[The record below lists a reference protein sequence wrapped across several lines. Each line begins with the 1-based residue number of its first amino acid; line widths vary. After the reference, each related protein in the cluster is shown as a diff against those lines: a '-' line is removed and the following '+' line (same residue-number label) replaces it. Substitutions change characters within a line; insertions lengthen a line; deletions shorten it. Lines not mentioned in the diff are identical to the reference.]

1 MSCTRWVLLAA
12 CLTAVCAAASEPT
25 SREQHKAS
33 STSSAAASVWSAVT
47 SLFSSTEPETRPIQL
62 AQAGPAKKPAL
73 PLPEQVAVPPPPR
86 FDIQHFDVQGNS
98 LLSAEEVAEAVGPYT
113 GKSKDFADVQRALE
127 ALQRRYQQRG
137 FGAAQVVLPEQ
148 ELEQGVIV
156 LRVIEPKL
164 GKVTVE
170 GNEYFDWWN
179 IRRSLPAL
187 QEGTTPNAL
196 EIGRNARLANEN
208 AAKRTTVLLR
218 PGANEGEMD
227 ATVRVQDEKFWRAA
241 VSFDNT
247 GSPTTGM
254 YRLGVAY
261 QHSNLFNLDNT
272 VTIQYQLDPEPIEE
286 ADQLKVLGVG
296 YRIPLYG
303 QNASIDLL
311 AGYSSIGSASGQVIQ
326 GVAFNIAGSGT
337 IFGARY
343 NYTLPRPAGWGE
355 YDHRISVGLDYKAFS
370 NQVAEATNP
379 DTNLT
384 PDVTVHPLSV
394 TYSATK
400 RMQNAEL
407 GFFGT
412 LLKNIHP
419 HGSDASAEHF
429 NGPPGIGVRPG
440 VGEPWYTVFRYG
452 INYARALPHDMQ
464 LRANMTGQWTRDA
477 LVPGEQFGIGGWDN
491 LRGMLEREGASDR
504 GYRASIEL
512 YSPDV
517 ASGFG
522 MDGGRLRF
530 LTFFD
535 FGKVKLNHPEA
546 SAPCAPTACG
556 FSASSFGFGM
566 RLALRQGVSA
576 RLDYGRLLDGG
587 VVAERGD
594 DRWHFGVAVA
604 F

>member
-1 MSCTRWVLLAA
+1 MRWVLLGALLAA
-12 CLTAVCAAASEPT
+12 FCAAASEPA
-25 SREQHKAS
+25 SREPNEGRSQKGWS
-33 STSSAAASVWSAVT
+33 LWSAAT
-47 SLFSSTEPETRPIQL
+47 SFFFRDESDIRPVQL
-62 AQAGPAKKPAL
+62 AQAGPARKPAL
-73 PLPEQVAVPPPPR
+73 PLPEQVAAPPPPR
-86 FDIQHFDVQGNS
+86 FDIQRFDVQGNS

-113 GKSKDFADVQRALE
+113 GKSKDFGDVQRALE

-156 LRVIEPKL
+156 LRVVEPKL
-164 GKVTVE
+164 GKVAVE
-170 GNEYFDWWN
+170 GNEHFDWWN

-187 QEGTTPNAL
+187 QEGTTPNAI
-196 EIGRNARLANEN
+196 EIVRDARLANEN
-208 AAKRTTVLLR
+208 AAKRATVLLR
-218 PGANEGEMD
+218 AGANEGEVD

-241 VSFDNT
+241 VSLDNT

-254 YRLGVAY
+254 YRLGIAY

-286 ADQLKVLGVG
+286 ADQLKVLGIG

-303 QNASIDLL
+303 QHASVDLL
-311 AGYSSIGSASGQVIQ
+311 AGYSTIGAATGQVIQ
-326 GVAFNIAGSGT
+326 GVGFNIAGSGT

-343 NYTLPRPAGWGE
+343 NYMLPRPAGWGE

-379 DTNLT
+379 NVNLT
-384 PDVTVHPLSV
+384 PDVTVHPVSL

-412 LLKNIHP
+412 LLKNMFP
-419 HGSDASAEHF
+419 HGSDASADIF

-440 VGEPWYTVFRYG
+440 VGRPWYTVFRYG
-452 INYARALPHDMQ
+452 MNYARALPHDMQ
-464 LRANMTGQWTRDA
+464 LRANVTGQWTRDA

-491 LRGMLEREGASDR
+491 LRGMHEREGASDR

-512 YSPDV
+512 YSPDIG
-517 ASGFG
+517 SKFG
-522 MDGGRLRF
+522 MDGGHLRF

-535 FGKVKLNHPEA
+535 FGRVRLNQSEA
-546 SAPCAPTACG
+546 AEPCAPTACG